1 MKYTLTTFIT
11 MIFSFVVAF
20 SQISEGTQ
28 SMSQGSNNSFSLDIP
43 EANEKIAKKVW
54 KNYMKKETKGGKNK
68 YIKKTG
74 EFFADDVEYVTL
86 GGSNTIDIYA
96 KFQQVGENVSATV
109 WYDLGGAYLSSDTH
123 PDKSQEGQKF
133 LMYYAIKVAVEMTKI
148 ELVAEE
154 KKKRNM
160 EKDLATLIK
169 KKEGYL
175 RDIENAKQLIREREA
190 QVQQNI
196 KDQEATNDAIK
207 DQGDV
212 VKQVKSKLEEL
223 EN

>member
-20 SQISEGTQ
+20 SQISEGSR

-43 EANEKIAKKVW
+43 EADEKVAKKVW
-54 KNYMKKETKGGKNK
+54 KNYVKKETKGGKNK
-68 YIKKTG
+68 YTKKT
-74 EFFADDVEYVTL
+74 EEYFADDVEL
-86 GGSNTIDIYA
+86 LSIGGANTVDIYA

-109 WYDLGGAYLSSDTH
+109 WYDLGGAYLSSDMH

-133 LMYYAIKVAVEMTKI
+133 LMYYAIAVAVEMTKI
-148 ELVAEE
+148 ELEEEE
-154 KKKRNM
+154 KKKKNM
-160 EKDLATLIK
+160 EKDLASLIK

-175 RDIENAKQLIREREA
+175 KDIENAKQLIREREA
-190 QVQQNI
+190 MIEQNI
-196 KDQEATNDAIK
+196 KDQETMNDTIK
-207 DQGDV
+207 DQDGV
-212 VKQVKSKLEEL
+212 VNQVKAKLKEL